1 MNRSDQPAHDIRTI
15 ALTADGT
22 SRLWGISGA
31 ERLRRAFRRA
41 GLDVEPAP
49 ASKPLPREGG
59 VLLARADYLYDESLV
74 QALIGAPGVVLI
86 DDNEGRRVPVAAH
99 VAADAAPA
107 TLRYIETHGA
117 GAPPAGVASLGPG
130 ELGSTYHHALRK
142 RAKPYLLPMADTPIA
157 VLERTSF
164 AGSYKGVTDF
174 VTKWVWPVPARA
186 VTRWAAEQGISAN
199 SVTFASLL
207 LVLLAIWLFARGEF
221 GWGIL
226 AAWLM
231 TFLDTVDGKLA
242 RVTLTS
248 SKWGNV
254 FDHGIDLVHPPV
266 WYWAWWHGL
275 GYAGY
280 VEPILL
286 PLDAAFWIV
295 FVGYF
300 VGRLMEGL
308 FIWQFG
314 IELHAWR
321 PIDSR
326 FRLFTAR
333 RNPNLA
339 LLTIATLVGRP
350 DAGLAA
356 VAIWTILSTA
366 FHAVRIAR
374 GFRDRA
380 AGRPP
385 RSWLAEP
392 EPSA

>member
-1 MNRSDQPAHDIRTI
+1 M
-15 ALTADGT
+15 
-22 SRLWGISGA
+22 
-31 ERLRRAFRRA
+31 
-41 GLDVEPAP
+41 
-49 ASKPLPREGG
+49 
-59 VLLARADYLYDESLV
+59 
-74 QALIGAPGVVLI
+74 
-86 DDNEGRRVPVAAH
+86 
-99 VAADAAPA
+99 
-107 TLRYIETHGA
+107 
-117 GAPPAGVASLGPG
+117 
-130 ELGSTYHHALRK
+130 
-142 RAKPYLLPMADTPIA
+142 
-157 VLERTSF
+157 
-164 AGSYKGVTDF
+164 
-174 VTKWVWPVPARA
+174 
-186 VTRWAAEQGISAN
+186 
-199 SVTFASLL
+199 TFASLL

-221 GWGIL
+221 GWGVL

-280 VEPILL
+280 VAPVLL

-300 VGRLMEGL
+300 VGRSMEGL

-350 DAGLAA
+350 DAGLE
-356 VAIWTILSTA
+356 I
-366 FHAVRIAR
+366 
-374 GFRDRA
+374 GRA
-380 AGRPP
+380 SCRE
-385 RSWLAEP
+385 RV
-392 EPSA
+392 